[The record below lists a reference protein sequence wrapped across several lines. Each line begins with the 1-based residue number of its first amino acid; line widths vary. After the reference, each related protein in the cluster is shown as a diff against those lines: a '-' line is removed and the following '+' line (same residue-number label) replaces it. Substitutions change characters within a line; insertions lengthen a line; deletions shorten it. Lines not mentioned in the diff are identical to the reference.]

1 MDKRRTTKLM
11 HDIGAAITSDR
22 GVSRARWES
31 IALVVTVGEGC
42 CQMFGYLYRGTE
54 IVPLSIEGDSLFE
67 LFPAWRDAMGVGEKS
82 KWKQCLFTITKPD
95 LEMEVDF
102 EYTKANRWR
111 VTPKNIDTLPA
122 QLRRVEKA
130 LPVRKKRRA

>member
-1 MDKRRTTKLM
+1 MDMRTKRL
-11 HDIGAAITSDR
+11 HEIGAALTTDR

-54 IVPLSIEGDSLFE
+54 IIPLSIEGDSLFE
-67 LFPAWRDAMGVGEKS
+67 LFPALRDAMAVDEKS

-95 LEMEVDF
+95 LEMEIDF
-102 EYTKANRWR
+102 EYKKANRWR
-111 VTPKNIDTLPA
+111 ITPKNIDTLPA
-122 QLRRVEKA
+122 QLRPVTKT
-130 LPVRKKRRA
+130 PVRKKRRA